1 MHDLTNDNEYLWER
15 NKFLNRQSYMQ
26 ELYRQFEET
35 GELAQVDK
43 VRYRDNEISDK
54 CWDKKFV
61 IVTLEY
67 VAQIL

>member
-43 VRYRDNEISDK
+43 VRYRDYGISDK
-54 CWDKKFV
+54 RRDKNV